1 MKYSIVLLLIFCFI
15 SLSETKAQSSDTL
28 QKIQIIKKKSKQ
40 FFATITTKDII
51 DEGLLYAV
59 DSTGI
64 TILSSDYDQR
74 FYPIEEITALEIRR
88 GTPFAYAFNTSFQ
101 AGLGVGATLVAFF
114 LSTGAYNVIGN
125 SALVVFGLP
134 ITFISLGILTGIIVG
149 AISYKLP
156 LINLEDLKPE
166 KYKKSLK
173 RIKRKTQEYLVKHN
187 SNLRKLEISY

>member
-40 FFATITTKDII
+40 FFATITTKDIF
-51 DEGLLYAV
+51 DEGLLYAA

-64 TILSSDYDQR
+64 TILSLDYDQR
-74 FYPIEEITALEIRR
+74 FYSIEEITALELRR
-88 GTPFAYAFNTSFQ
+88 ATPFAHAFNTSFQ

-125 SALVVFGLP
+125 SALVIFGLP
-134 ITFISLGILTGIIVG
+134 VTFISLGILTGIIVG
-149 AISYKLP
+149 AISYKIP
-156 LINLEDLKPE
+156 LIYFEDLKPE

-173 RIKRKTQEYLVKHN
+173 RIKRKTQEYLVKRI
-187 SNLRKLEISY
+187 SNARKLEISY